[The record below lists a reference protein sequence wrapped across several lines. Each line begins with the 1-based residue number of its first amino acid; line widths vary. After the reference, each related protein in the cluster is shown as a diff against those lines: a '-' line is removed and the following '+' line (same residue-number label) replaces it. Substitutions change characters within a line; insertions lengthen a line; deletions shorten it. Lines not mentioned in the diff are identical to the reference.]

1 VIDIELHIVGI
12 EAAVVIGGWEMVDR
26 VGDVSQVL
34 GAEWLPR
41 SDGELLLL
49 SAELVDDD
57 DMDLFEMLH
66 EGVEIVDVET
76 AARVVATQFVLAVKG
91 GEGVE
96 DVSAVALDGGGEL
109 GALEVA
115 GVEGPQELAGGA
127 AGVEAAAE

>member
-76 AARVVATQFVLAVKG
+76 AARVVATLQRGERGGGGRQSTHQFVLAVKG

-96 DVSAVALDGGGEL
+96 V
-109 GALEVA
+109 
-115 GVEGPQELAGGA
+115 
-127 AGVEAAAE
+127 